1 MIPNV
6 VWVAPL
12 DGYRLHLR
20 FDDGVEGTFNLP
32 PHIEF
37 TGVFEPLRDPAFFA
51 RVTVDPEIGTVVWP
65 NGADLDPLVLHE
77 AVTGKPLDLR
87 SVSVESLPP
96 V

>member
-12 DGYRLHLR
+12 DGYKLHLR
-20 FDDGVEGTFNLP
+20 FDDGVEGMFDLAP
-32 PHIEF
+32 RIEF
-37 TGVFEPLRDPAFFA
+37 SGVFEPLREPAFFA

-65 NGADLDPLVLHE
+65 NGADLDPRVLYE
-77 AVTGKPLDLR
+77 AVTGKSLDLR
-87 SVSVESLPP
+87 PVSAGSLPS